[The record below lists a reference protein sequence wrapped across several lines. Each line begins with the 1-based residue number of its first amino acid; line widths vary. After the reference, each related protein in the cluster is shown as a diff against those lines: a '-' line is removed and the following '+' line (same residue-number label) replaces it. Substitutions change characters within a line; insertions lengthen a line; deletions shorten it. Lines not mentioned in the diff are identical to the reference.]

1 MYGYGFVGA
10 MLAYTWLC
18 SSAIYDCVEPRRA
31 KHWTMNNVKP
41 LYDGY
46 TTYLTAAVRKRPR
59 KGRPESA
66 AEILPRPPG
75 SSSFSN
81 METRREDPGDEVTKN
96 QAYSVV
102 DY

>member
-1 MYGYGFVGA
+1 MYGHGFVGA

-31 KHWTMNNVKP
+31 KYWTMNNVKP

-66 AEILPRPPG
+66 AEILPRPQGLLHFP
-75 SSSFSN
+75 
-81 METRREDPGDEVTKN
+81 V
-96 QAYSVV
+96 
-102 DY
+102 